1 MRIQKLHLLSTLFI
15 GILFQSLQAQPL
27 YWNQFDYPKYPW
39 IDSNVNVIQT
49 HRKTNIAPFLAKL
62 KKTNKKRVHV
72 LHIGDSHVQADIF
85 THETRTLLGG
95 TFGYAGRGMVFPY
108 TTARTHTAADYRSRH
123 TGKWF
128 YARNVER
135 SPELPLGVTG
145 ITSRTYDPQSA
156 FKLSFKEGAIRPE
169 FTRLRILMDRSSRSF
184 DLRII
189 AGTDT
194 AWVDVFK
201 NDIDSLS
208 DQIWVDMPKGSSEY
222 LFEIQQKDS
231 SQSYFEIYGISIESP
246 DNRGLLYTSVGINGA
261 GHYSIMR
268 ENKLPQHLQE
278 LKPDAIILDVGAND
292 FYQKGMEQQRFKDN
306 LISIIEMF
314 KTYAPD
320 ALIILSNS
328 QDIHRGGYSV
338 RACSIFSTM
347 ISDVA
352 KSENVAFYDWYR
364 VAGGN
369 QSMKIWKS
377 LHLANRDGVHLTR
390 DGYELK
396 GSLIYQSFG
405 RTYRQFYNPSNKE
418 TSIIIPCLDPAQLD
432 SLELAKELNSKE
444 KKWLEHTVKKGET
457 AWGIAQMYNISVIQ
471 IKEWNRLGTYALK
484 EGQKLKVFT
493 EYEIQESTP
502 TRSVNSVQV
511 KIPKKGS
518 YQNNSASRSGVRYHT
533 IQRGETL
540 YSIARKYRMSVSELK
555 RLNNMKNDF
564 IRAGKRLKVK

>member
-1 MRIQKLHLLSTLFI
+1 MKKIRLIIALVLGVFTIQLK
-15 GILFQSLQAQPL
+15 AQTVQ
-27 YWNQFDYPKYPW
+27 WNAFEYGKFPW

-49 HRKTNIAPFLAKL
+49 HRKSVITPFMNKL

-85 THETRTLLGG
+85 THETRTLLGN
-95 TFGYAGRGMVFPY
+95 TFGHAGRGMVFPY

-123 TGKWF
+123 TGKWY

-135 SPELPLGVTG
+135 LPELPLGVTG

-156 FKLSFKEGAIRPE
+156 FKLNFIEGAIRPE
-169 FTRLRILMDRSSRSF
+169 FTRLRILMDRSPRSY

-189 AGTDT
+189 AGRDT
-194 AWVDVFK
+194 VYVDVFTTG
-201 NDIDSLS
+201 IDSLS
-208 DQIWVDMPKGSSEY
+208 DQLFVDMPRGNSEY
-222 LFEIQQKDS
+222 LFELRKSDSIQ
-231 SQSYFEIYGISIESP
+231 SQFEIYGLSIESP
-246 DNRGLLYTSVGINGA
+246 EDRGLLYSSVGINGA
-261 GHYSIMR
+261 GHYSVMR
-268 ENKLPQHLQE
+268 ENKLPQHLQD

-292 FYQKGMEQQRFKDN
+292 FYQKGMDQQRFKDN
-306 LISIIEMF
+306 LVSIIEMF

-320 ALIILSNS
+320 ALVILSNS

-352 KSENVAFYDWYR
+352 KSENVAFYDWFR

-405 RTYRQFYNPSNKE
+405 RTYRRFFNPPNKE
-418 TSIIIPCLDPAQLD
+418 TAIIIPCLDPSQLD
-432 SLELAKELNSKE
+432 SVELSQEILGKE
-444 KKWLEHTVKKGET
+444 KKWLEHEVKKGET

-471 IKEWNRLGTYALK
+471 LKEWNRLGSYALR
-484 EGQKLKVFT
+484 EGQKLRIFS
-493 EYEIQESTP
+493 EFEIQVLP
-502 TRSVNSVQV
+502 AKRSVNSVNV
-511 KIPKKGS
+511 TIPKKNKRVQTTHS
-518 YQNNSASRSGVRYHT
+518 NVHYHT

-555 RLNNMKNDF
+555 QLNNMRGTN

>member
-1 MRIQKLHLLSTLFI
+1 MRIRKTLLSLFI
-15 GILFQSLQAQPL
+15 VGMSFNSLLSQPI
-27 YWNQFDYPKYPW
+27 YWNQFEYQKYPW

-49 HRKTNIAPFLAKL
+49 HRKKLIAPFMAKL
-62 KKTNKKRVHV
+62 KKTNKQRVHI

-85 THETRTLLGG
+85 THETSTLMGG
-95 TFGYAGRGMVFPY
+95 TFGHAGRGMVFPY
-108 TTARTHTAADYRSRH
+108 TTARTHTAADYRSKH
-123 TGKWF
+123 TGKWY

-135 SPELPLGVTG
+135 NPELPIGVTG
-145 ITSRTYDPQSA
+145 ITSRTYDHQSA

-169 FTRLRILMDRSSRSF
+169 FTRLRILIDRSVRSY

-189 AGTDT
+189 AGKDT
-194 AWVDVFK
+194 ALVDVFK
-201 NDIDSLS
+201 NAVDSLS
-208 DQIWVDMPKGSSEY
+208 DQIWVDMPNGSSEY
-222 LFEIQQKDS
+222 LFELVKNDTL
-231 SQSYFEIYGISIESP
+231 QSYFEIYGISIESP

-261 GHYSIMR
+261 GYYSIMR
-268 ENKLPQHLQE
+268 ENKLPQHLTD

-292 FYQKGMEQQRFKDN
+292 FYQKGMDQQRFKDN
-306 LISIIEMF
+306 LVSIIEMF

-352 KSENVAFYDWYR
+352 KTENVAFYDWYR

-405 RTYRQFYNPSNKE
+405 RTYRRFYTPTKKE
-418 TSIIIPCLDPAQLD
+418 TSIIIPCLDPSQLD
-432 SLELAKELNSKE
+432 SVELANELNSAE

-471 IKEWNRLGTYALK
+471 LKEWNRLGSYALK

-493 EYEIQESTP
+493 EFEIQEAAP
-502 TRSVNSVQV
+502 KRSVNSVEV
-511 KIPKKGS
+511 RVLKKPS
-518 YQNNSASRSGVRYHT
+518 RQNISA
-533 IQRGETL
+533 
-540 YSIARKYRMSVSELK
+540 
-555 RLNNMKNDF
+555 
-564 IRAGKRLKVK
+564 

>member
-1 MRIQKLHLLSTLFI
+1 MRIKNVLLPLFLIGTGFNSLLS
-15 GILFQSLQAQPL
+15 QPI
-27 YWNQFDYPKYPW
+27 YWNQFEYQKYPW

-49 HRKTNIAPFLAKL
+49 HRKTLIAPFMAKL
-62 KKTNKKRVHV
+62 KRTNKQRVHI

-85 THETRTLLGG
+85 THETRTLMGG
-95 TFGYAGRGMVFPY
+95 TFGHAGRGMVFPY

-123 TGKWF
+123 TGKWY

-135 SPELPLGVTG
+135 YPELPIGVTG
-145 ITSRTYDPQSA
+145 ITSRTYEHQSA

-169 FTRLRILMDRSSRSF
+169 FTRLRILMDRTVRSF

-189 AGTDT
+189 AGRDT
-194 AWVDVFK
+194 VLVDVFK
-201 NDIDSLS
+201 NAIDSLS

-222 LFEIQQKDS
+222 LFELVKNDTL
-231 SQSYFEIYGISIESP
+231 QSYFEIYGISIESP
-246 DNRGLLYTSVGINGA
+246 DNRGLLYSSVGINGA

-268 ENKLPQHLQE
+268 ENKLPQHLTD

-292 FYQKGMEQQRFKDN
+292 FYQKGMDQQRFKDN
-306 LISIIEMF
+306 LVSIIEMF

-405 RTYRQFYNPSNKE
+405 RTYRRFFTPTKKE
-418 TSIIIPCLDPAQLD
+418 TSIIIPCLDPSQLD
-432 SLELAKELNSKE
+432 SAELAKEINSVE

-471 IKEWNRLGTYALK
+471 LKEWNRLGSYALK

-493 EYEIQESTP
+493 EFEIQEAP
-502 TRSVNSVQV
+502 LKRSVNSVDV
-511 KIPKKGS
+511 RVPKKPNRQNISAGS
-518 YQNNSASRSGVRYHT
+518 VRYHT

-555 RLNNMKNDF
+555 QLNNMRNDN

>member
-1 MRIQKLHLLSTLFI
+1 
-15 GILFQSLQAQPL
+15 
-27 YWNQFDYPKYPW
+27 
-39 IDSNVNVIQT
+39 
-49 HRKTNIAPFLAKL
+49 
-62 KKTNKKRVHV
+62 
-72 LHIGDSHVQADIF
+72 
-85 THETRTLLGG
+85 
-95 TFGYAGRGMVFPY
+95 MVFPY
-108 TTARTHTAADYRSRH
+108 TTARTHTAADYRSKH
-123 TGKWF
+123 TGKWY

-135 SPELPLGVTG
+135 NPELPIGVTG
-145 ITSRTYDPQSA
+145 ITSRTYDHQSA

-169 FTRLRILMDRSSRSF
+169 FTRLRILIDRSVRSY

-189 AGTDT
+189 AGKDT
-194 AWVDVFK
+194 ALVDVFK
-201 NDIDSLS
+201 NAVDSLS
-208 DQIWVDMPKGSSEY
+208 DQIWVDMPNGSSEY
-222 LFEIQQKDS
+222 LFELVKNDTL
-231 SQSYFEIYGISIESP
+231 QSYFEIYGISIESP

-261 GHYSIMR
+261 GHYSIMM
-268 ENKLPQHLQE
+268 ENKLPQHLTD

-292 FYQKGMEQQRFKDN
+292 FYQKGMDQQRFKDN
-306 LISIIEMF
+306 LVSIIEMF

-352 KSENVAFYDWYR
+352 KTENVAFYDWYR

-405 RTYRQFYNPSNKE
+405 RTYRRFYTPTKKE
-418 TSIIIPCLDPAQLD
+418 TSIIIPCLDPSQLD
-432 SLELAKELNSKE
+432 SVELANELNSAE

-471 IKEWNRLGTYALK
+471 LKEWNRLGSYALK

-493 EYEIQESTP
+493 EFEIQEAAP
-502 TRSVNSVQV
+502 KRSVNSVDV
-511 KIPKKGS
+511 RVPKKPSRQNISAGS
-518 YQNNSASRSGVRYHT
+518 VRYHT

-555 RLNNMKNDF
+555 RLNNMKSDF

>member
-1 MRIQKLHLLSTLFI
+1 MKEIRLIIALVLGVLTAQIKAQTLNWKAFEY
-15 GILFQSLQAQPL
+15 G
-27 YWNQFDYPKYPW
+27 KYPW

-49 HRKTNIAPFLAKL
+49 HKKSVIAPLMNKL
-62 KKTNKKRVHV
+62 KKTNKKRVHI

-85 THETRTLLGG
+85 THETRTLLGN
-95 TFGYAGRGMVFPY
+95 TFGHAGRGMIFPY

-123 TGKWF
+123 TGKWY

-135 SPELPLGVTG
+135 VPELPLGVTG

-156 FKLSFKEGAIRPE
+156 FKLNFIEGAIRPE
-169 FTRLRILMDRSSRSF
+169 FTRLRILMDRSPRSF

-189 AGTDT
+189 SGRDT
-194 AWVDVFK
+194 VKVDVF
-201 NDIDSLS
+201 NSDIDSLS
-208 DQIWVDMPKGSSEY
+208 DQLFVDMPRGNSEY
-222 LFEIQQKDS
+222 LFELRKTDS
-231 SQSYFEIYGISIESP
+231 GQSQFEIYGISIESP
-246 DNRGLLYTSVGINGA
+246 EDRGLLYSSVGINGA
-261 GHYSIMR
+261 GHYSVMR
-268 ENKLPQHLQE
+268 ENKLPQHLQD

-306 LISIIEMF
+306 LVSIIEMF

-320 ALIILSNS
+320 AVVILSNS

-377 LHLANRDGVHLTR
+377 VQLANRDGVHLTR

-405 RTYRQFYNPSNKE
+405 RTYRRFFSSPNKE
-418 TSIIIPCLDPAQLD
+418 TSIIIPCLDPSQLD
-432 SLELAKELNSKE
+432 SVELSKELLGKE
-444 KKWLEHTVKKGET
+444 KKWLEHEVKKGET
-457 AWGIAQMYNISVIQ
+457 AWGIAQMYNVSVIQ
-471 IKEWNRLGTYALK
+471 LKEWNRLGGYALR
-484 EGQKLKVFT
+484 EGQLLRVFT
-493 EYEIQESTP
+493 EFEIQALP
-502 TRSVNSVQV
+502 AKRSVNSVDV
-511 KIPKKGS
+511 NVPRKNKKTPRN
-518 YQNNSASRSGVRYHT
+518 QSATQYHT

-555 RLNNMKNDF
+555 QLNNMRSSD

>member
-1 MRIQKLHLLSTLFI
+1 MRIKNVLLPLFLMGTGFNSLLS
-15 GILFQSLQAQPL
+15 QPI
-27 YWNQFDYPKYPW
+27 YWNQFEYQKYPW

-49 HRKTNIAPFLAKL
+49 HRKTLIAPFMAKL
-62 KKTNKKRVHV
+62 KKTNKQRVHI

-85 THETRTLLGG
+85 THETRTLMGG
-95 TFGYAGRGMVFPY
+95 TFGHAGRGMVFPY

-123 TGKWF
+123 TGKWY

-135 SPELPLGVTG
+135 YPELPIGVTG
-145 ITSRTYDPQSA
+145 ITSRTYEHQSA

-169 FTRLRILMDRSSRSF
+169 FTRLRILMDRTVRSF

-189 AGTDT
+189 AGRDT
-194 AWVDVFK
+194 VLVDVFK
-201 NDIDSLS
+201 NAIDSLS

-222 LFEIQQKDS
+222 LFELVKNDTL
-231 SQSYFEIYGISIESP
+231 QSYFEIYGISIESP
-246 DNRGLLYTSVGINGA
+246 DNRGLLYSSVGINGA

-268 ENKLPQHLQE
+268 ENKLPQHLTD

-292 FYQKGMEQQRFKDN
+292 FYQKGMDQQRFKDN
-306 LISIIEMF
+306 LVSIIEMF

-405 RTYRQFYNPSNKE
+405 RTYRRFFTPTKKE
-418 TSIIIPCLDPAQLD
+418 TSIIIPCLDPSQLD
-432 SLELAKELNSKE
+432 SAELAKEINSVE

-471 IKEWNRLGTYALK
+471 LKEWNRLGSYALK

-493 EYEIQESTP
+493 EFEIQEAP
-502 TRSVNSVQV
+502 LKRSVNSVDV
-511 KIPKKGS
+511 RVPKKPNRQNISAGS
-518 YQNNSASRSGVRYHT
+518 VRYHT

-555 RLNNMKNDF
+555 QLNNMRNDN

>member
-1 MRIQKLHLLSTLFI
+1 MRIKNVLLPLFLIGTGFNSLLS
-15 GILFQSLQAQPL
+15 QPI
-27 YWNQFDYPKYPW
+27 YWNQFEYQKYPW

-49 HRKTNIAPFLAKL
+49 HRKTLIAPFMAKL
-62 KKTNKKRVHV
+62 KKTNKQRVHI

-85 THETRTLLGG
+85 THETRTLMGG
-95 TFGYAGRGMVFPY
+95 TFGHAGRGMVFPY

-123 TGKWF
+123 TGKWY

-135 SPELPLGVTG
+135 YPELPIGVTG
-145 ITSRTYDPQSA
+145 ITSRTYEHQSA

-169 FTRLRILMDRSSRSF
+169 FTRLRILMDRTVRSF

-189 AGTDT
+189 AGRDT
-194 AWVDVFK
+194 VLVDVFK
-201 NDIDSLS
+201 NAIDSLS

-222 LFEIQQKDS
+222 LFELVKNDTL
-231 SQSYFEIYGISIESP
+231 QSYFEIYGISIESP
-246 DNRGLLYTSVGINGA
+246 DNRGLLYSSVGINGA

-268 ENKLPQHLQE
+268 ENKLPQHLTD

-292 FYQKGMEQQRFKDN
+292 FYQKGMDQQRFKDN
-306 LISIIEMF
+306 LVSIIEMF

-405 RTYRQFYNPSNKE
+405 RTYRRFFTPTKKE
-418 TSIIIPCLDPAQLD
+418 TSIIIPCLDPSQLD
-432 SLELAKELNSKE
+432 SAELAKEINSVE

-471 IKEWNRLGTYALK
+471 LKEWNRLGSYALK

-493 EYEIQESTP
+493 EFEIQEAP
-502 TRSVNSVQV
+502 LKRSVNSVDV
-511 KIPKKGS
+511 RVPKKPNRHNISAGS
-518 YQNNSASRSGVRYHT
+518 VRYHT
-533 IQRGETL
+533 IKRGETL

-555 RLNNMKNDF
+555 QLNNMRNDN

>member
-1 MRIQKLHLLSTLFI
+1 MKEIRLIIALVLGVFTAQLKAQTLNWKAFEY
-15 GILFQSLQAQPL
+15 G
-27 YWNQFDYPKYPW
+27 KYPW

-49 HRKTNIAPFLAKL
+49 HRKSVIAPLMNKL
-62 KKTNKKRVHV
+62 KKTNKKRVHI

-85 THETRTLLGG
+85 THETRTLLGS
-95 TFGYAGRGMVFPY
+95 TFGHAGRGMIFPY

-123 TGKWF
+123 TGKWY

-135 SPELPLGVTG
+135 LPELPLGVTG

-156 FKLSFKEGAIRPE
+156 FKLTFIEGAIYPE
-169 FTRLRILMDRSSRSF
+169 FTRLRILMDRSPRSF

-189 AGTDT
+189 SGRDT
-194 AWVDVFK
+194 VTVDVFK
-201 NDIDSLS
+201 SAIDSLG
-208 DQIWVDMPKGSSEY
+208 DQLFVDMPRGNSEY
-222 LFEIQQKDS
+222 LFELIRTDS
-231 SQSYFEIYGISIESP
+231 TQTQFEIYGLSIESP
-246 DNRGLLYTSVGINGA
+246 EDRGLLYSSVGINGA
-261 GHYSIMR
+261 GHYSVMR
-268 ENKLPQHLQE
+268 ENKLPQHLQD

-292 FYQKGMEQQRFKDN
+292 FYQKGMDQQRFKDN
-306 LISIIEMF
+306 LVSIIEMF

-320 ALIILSNS
+320 AVVILSNS

-352 KSENVAFYDWYR
+352 KSENVAFYDWFR

-405 RTYRQFYNPSNKE
+405 RTYRRFFNSPNKE
-418 TSIIIPCLDPAQLD
+418 TSIIIPCLDPSELD
-432 SLELAKELNSKE
+432 SVTLSQEILGKE
-444 KKWLEHTVKKGET
+444 KKWFEHEVKKGET

-471 IKEWNRLGTYALK
+471 LKEWNRLGSYALR
-484 EGQKLKVFT
+484 EGQKLRVFSVF
-493 EYEIQESTP
+493 EIQELP
-502 TRSVNSVQV
+502 AKRSVNSVDV
-511 KIPKKGS
+511 YIPKKNKRA
-518 YQNNSASRSGVRYHT
+518 QTTQKNIQYHT

-540 YSIARKYRMSVSELK
+540 YSIARKYRMSVAELK
-555 RLNNMKNDF
+555 QLNHMTGDD

>member
-1 MRIQKLHLLSTLFI
+1 MRS
-15 GILFQSLQAQPL
+15 
-27 YWNQFDYPKYPW
+27 Y
-39 IDSNVNVIQT
+39 
-49 HRKTNIAPFLAKL
+49 
-62 KKTNKKRVHV
+62 
-72 LHIGDSHVQADIF
+72 
-85 THETRTLLGG
+85 
-95 TFGYAGRGMVFPY
+95 
-108 TTARTHTAADYRSRH
+108 
-123 TGKWF
+123 
-128 YARNVER
+128 
-135 SPELPLGVTG
+135 
-145 ITSRTYDPQSA
+145 
-156 FKLSFKEGAIRPE
+156 
-169 FTRLRILMDRSSRSF
+169 

-189 AGTDT
+189 AGKDT
-194 AWVDVFK
+194 ALVDVFK
-201 NDIDSLS
+201 NAVDSLS
-208 DQIWVDMPKGSSEY
+208 DQIWVDMPNGSSEY
-222 LFEIQQKDS
+222 LFELVKNDTL
-231 SQSYFEIYGISIESP
+231 QSYFEIYGISIESP

-268 ENKLPQHLQE
+268 ENKLPQHLTD

-292 FYQKGMEQQRFKDN
+292 FYQKGMDQQRFKDN
-306 LISIIEMF
+306 LVSIIEMF

-352 KSENVAFYDWYR
+352 KTENVAFYDWYR

-405 RTYRQFYNPSNKE
+405 RTYRRFFTPTKKE
-418 TSIIIPCLDPAQLD
+418 TSIIIPCLDPSQLD
-432 SLELAKELNSKE
+432 SVELANELNSAE

-471 IKEWNRLGTYALK
+471 LKEWNRLGSYALK

-493 EYEIQESTP
+493 EFEIQEAAP
-502 TRSVNSVQV
+502 KRSVNSVEV
-511 KIPKKGS
+511 RVPKKPSRQNISAGS
-518 YQNNSASRSGVRYHT
+518 VRYHT

-555 RLNNMKNDF
+555 RLNNMKSDF

>member
-1 MRIQKLHLLSTLFI
+1 MRIRKTLLSLFI
-15 GILFQSLQAQPL
+15 VGMSFNSLLSQPI
-27 YWNQFDYPKYPW
+27 YWNQFEYQKYPW

-49 HRKTNIAPFLAKL
+49 HRKKLIAPFMAKL
-62 KKTNKKRVHV
+62 KKTNKQRVHI

-85 THETRTLLGG
+85 THETRTLMGG
-95 TFGYAGRGMVFPY
+95 TFGHAGRGMVFPY
-108 TTARTHTAADYRSRH
+108 TTARTHTAADYRSKH
-123 TGKWF
+123 TGKWY

-135 SPELPLGVTG
+135 NPELPIGVTG
-145 ITSRTYDPQSA
+145 ITSRTYDHQSA

-169 FTRLRILMDRSSRSF
+169 FTRLRILIDRSVRSY

-189 AGTDT
+189 AGKDT
-194 AWVDVFK
+194 ALVDVFK
-201 NDIDSLS
+201 NAVDSLS
-208 DQIWVDMPKGSSEY
+208 DQIWVDMPNGSSEY
-222 LFEIQQKDS
+222 LFELVKNDTL
-231 SQSYFEIYGISIESP
+231 QSYFEIYGISIESP

-268 ENKLPQHLQE
+268 ENKLPQHLTD

-292 FYQKGMEQQRFKDN
+292 FYQKGMDQQRFKDN
-306 LISIIEMF
+306 LVSIIEMF

-352 KSENVAFYDWYR
+352 KTENVAFYDWYR

-405 RTYRQFYNPSNKE
+405 RTYRRFYTPTKKE
-418 TSIIIPCLDPAQLD
+418 TSIIIPCLDPSQLD
-432 SLELAKELNSKE
+432 SVELANELNSAE

-471 IKEWNRLGTYALK
+471 LKEWNRLGSYALK

-493 EYEIQESTP
+493 EFEIQEAAP
-502 TRSVNSVQV
+502 KRSVNSVNV
-511 KIPKKGS
+511 RVPKKAPRQNISSGS
-518 YQNNSASRSGVRYHT
+518 VRYHT

-555 RLNNMKNDF
+555 RLNNMKSDF

>member
-1 MRIQKLHLLSTLFI
+1 MRIRKALLSLFFV
-15 GILFQSLQAQPL
+15 GMGFNSLLSQPI
-27 YWNQFDYPKYPW
+27 YWNQFEYQKYPW

-49 HRKTNIAPFLAKL
+49 HRKTLIAPFMAKL
-62 KKTNKKRVHV
+62 KKTNKKRVHI

-85 THETRTLLGG
+85 THETRTLMGG
-95 TFGYAGRGMVFPY
+95 TFGHAGRGMVFPY
-108 TTARTHTAADYRSRH
+108 TTARTHTAADYRSKH
-123 TGKWF
+123 TGKWY

-135 SPELPLGVTG
+135 SPELPIGVTG
-145 ITSRTYDPQSA
+145 VTSRTYDHQSA

-169 FTRLRILMDRSSRSF
+169 FTRLRILMDRTERSF
-184 DLRII
+184 DLRVIT
-189 AGTDT
+189 GRDT
-194 AWVDVFK
+194 VFVDVFK
-201 NDIDSLS
+201 NAIDSLS

-222 LFEIQQKDS
+222 LFELVQNDTL
-231 SQSYFEIYGISIESP
+231 QSYFEIYGISIESP

-268 ENKLPQHLQE
+268 ENKLPQHLTD

-292 FYQKGMEQQRFKDN
+292 FYQKGMEQERFKDN
-306 LISIIEMF
+306 LVSVIEMF

-405 RTYRQFYNPSNKE
+405 RTYRRFFTPTKKE
-418 TSIIIPCLDPAQLD
+418 TSIIIPCLDPSQLD
-432 SLELAKELNSKE
+432 SVELAKEINAVE

-471 IKEWNRLGTYALK
+471 LKEWNRLGSYALK

-493 EYEIQESTP
+493 EFEIQEAAP
-502 TRSVNSVQV
+502 KRSVNSVDV
-511 KIPKKGS
+511 RVPKKTPRQNISAGS
-518 YQNNSASRSGVRYHT
+518 VRYHT

-540 YSIARKYRMSVSELK
+540 YSIARKYRMSVLELK
-555 RLNNMKNDF
+555 QLNKMRNDN

>member
-1 MRIQKLHLLSTLFI
+1 MRIKKVLLNLFFVGMGCNSLLS
-15 GILFQSLQAQPL
+15 QPI
-27 YWNQFDYPKYPW
+27 YWNQFEYQKYPW

-49 HRKTNIAPFLAKL
+49 HRKTLIAPFMAKL
-62 KKTNKKRVHV
+62 KKTNKQRVHI

-85 THETRTLLGG
+85 THETRTLMGG
-95 TFGYAGRGMVFPY
+95 TFGHAGRGMVFPY
-108 TTARTHTAADYRSRH
+108 TTARTHTAADYRSKH
-123 TGKWF
+123 TGKWY

-135 SPELPLGVTG
+135 YPELPIGVTG
-145 ITSRTYDPQSA
+145 ITSRTYDHLSA

-169 FTRLRILMDRSSRSF
+169 FTRLRILMDRTVRSF

-189 AGTDT
+189 TGRDT
-194 AWVDVFK
+194 VFVDVFK
-201 NDIDSLS
+201 NAIDSLS

-222 LFEIQQKDS
+222 LFELVKNDTL
-231 SQSYFEIYGISIESP
+231 QSYFEIYGISIESP

-268 ENKLPQHLQE
+268 ENKLPQHLTD

-292 FYQKGMEQQRFKDN
+292 FYQKGMEQERFKDN
-306 LISIIEMF
+306 LVSIIEMF

-405 RTYRQFYNPSNKE
+405 RTYRRFFTPTKKE
-418 TSIIIPCLDPAQLD
+418 TSIIIPCLDPSQLD
-432 SLELAKELNSKE
+432 SVELAKELNSVE

-471 IKEWNRLGTYALK
+471 LKEWNRLGSYALK

-493 EYEIQESTP
+493 EFEIQEAAP
-502 TRSVNSVQV
+502 KRSVNSVNV
-511 KIPKKGS
+511 RVPKKAPRQNISAGS
-518 YQNNSASRSGVRYHT
+518 VRYHT

-555 RLNNMKNDF
+555 QLNNMRNDN

>member
-1 MRIQKLHLLSTLFI
+1 MRIKNVLLPLFLMGTGFNSLLS
-15 GILFQSLQAQPL
+15 QPI
-27 YWNQFDYPKYPW
+27 YWNQFEYQKYPW

-49 HRKTNIAPFLAKL
+49 HRKTLIAPFMAKL
-62 KKTNKKRVHV
+62 KKTNKQRVHI

-85 THETRTLLGG
+85 THETRTLMGG
-95 TFGYAGRGMVFPY
+95 TFGHAGRGMVFPY

-123 TGKWF
+123 TGKWY

-135 SPELPLGVTG
+135 YPELPIGVTG
-145 ITSRTYDPQSA
+145 ITSRTYEHQSA

-169 FTRLRILMDRSSRSF
+169 FTRLRILMDRTVRSF

-189 AGTDT
+189 AGRDT
-194 AWVDVFK
+194 VLVDVFK
-201 NDIDSLS
+201 NAIDSLS

-222 LFEIQQKDS
+222 LFELVKNDTL
-231 SQSYFEIYGISIESP
+231 QSYFEIYGISIESP
-246 DNRGLLYTSVGINGA
+246 DNRGLLYSSVGINGA

-268 ENKLPQHLQE
+268 ENKLPQHLTD

-292 FYQKGMEQQRFKDN
+292 FYQKGMDQQRFKDN
-306 LISIIEMF
+306 LVSIIEMF

-405 RTYRQFYNPSNKE
+405 RTYRRFFTPTKKE
-418 TSIIIPCLDPAQLD
+418 TSIIIPCLDPSQLD
-432 SLELAKELNSKE
+432 SAELAKEINSVE

-471 IKEWNRLGTYALK
+471 LKEWNRLGSYALK

-493 EYEIQESTP
+493 EFAIQEAP
-502 TRSVNSVQV
+502 LKRSVNSVDV
-511 KIPKKGS
+511 RVPKKPNRHNISAGS
-518 YQNNSASRSGVRYHT
+518 VRYHT

-555 RLNNMKNDF
+555 QLNNLRNDN

>member
-1 MRIQKLHLLSTLFI
+1 MRIKNVLLPLFLIGTGFNSLLS
-15 GILFQSLQAQPL
+15 QPI
-27 YWNQFDYPKYPW
+27 YWNQFEYQKYPW

-49 HRKTNIAPFLAKL
+49 HRKTLIAPFMAKL
-62 KKTNKKRVHV
+62 KRTNKQRVHI

-85 THETRTLLGG
+85 THETRTLMGG
-95 TFGYAGRGMVFPY
+95 TFGHAGRGMVFPY

-123 TGKWF
+123 TGKWY

-135 SPELPLGVTG
+135 YPELPIGVTG
-145 ITSRTYDPQSA
+145 ITSRTYEHQSA

-169 FTRLRILMDRSSRSF
+169 FTRLRILMDRTVRSF

-189 AGTDT
+189 AGRDT
-194 AWVDVFK
+194 VLVDVFK
-201 NDIDSLS
+201 NAIDSLS

-222 LFEIQQKDS
+222 LFELVKNDTL
-231 SQSYFEIYGISIESP
+231 QSYFEIYGISIESP
-246 DNRGLLYTSVGINGA
+246 DNRGLLYSSVGINGA

-268 ENKLPQHLQE
+268 ENKLPQHLTD

-292 FYQKGMEQQRFKDN
+292 FYQKGMDQQRFKDN
-306 LISIIEMF
+306 LVSIIEMF

-405 RTYRQFYNPSNKE
+405 RTYRRFFTPTKKE
-418 TSIIIPCLDPAQLD
+418 TSIIIPCLDPSQLD
-432 SLELAKELNSKE
+432 SAELAKEINSVE

-471 IKEWNRLGTYALK
+471 LKEWNRLGSYALK

-493 EYEIQESTP
+493 EFAIQEAP
-502 TRSVNSVQV
+502 LKRSVNSVDV
-511 KIPKKGS
+511 RVPKKPNRHNISAGS
-518 YQNNSASRSGVRYHT
+518 VRYHT
-533 IQRGETL
+533 IKRGETL

-555 RLNNMKNDF
+555 QLNNLRNDN

>member
-1 MRIQKLHLLSTLFI
+1 MRIRKLHVMSLMCI
-15 GILFQSLQAQPL
+15 GLGLNGLIAQPL
-27 YWNQFDYPKYPW
+27 YWNQFEYQKYPW
-39 IDSNVNVIQT
+39 IDSTVNIIQT
-49 HRKTNIAPFLAKL
+49 HRKSLIQPFMAKL
-62 KKTNKKRVHV
+62 KKTNKQRVHV

-108 TTARTHTAADYRSRH
+108 TTARTHTAADYRSHH

-135 SPELPLGVTG
+135 SPELTIGVTG

-156 FKLSFKEGAIRPE
+156 FKLTFKEGAIRPE
-169 FTRLRILMDRSSRSF
+169 FTRLRILMDRTERSF

-194 AWVDVFK
+194 AIVDVFK
-201 NDIDSLS
+201 NPIDSVS
-208 DQIWVDMPKGSSEY
+208 DQIWVDMPVGSSEY
-222 LFEIQQKDS
+222 LFELVKNDTL
-231 SQSYFEIYGISIESP
+231 QSYFEIYGISIEAP
-246 DNRGLLYTSVGINGA
+246 ENRGLLYTSVGINGA

-268 ENKLPQHLQE
+268 ENKLPQHLTDLQ
-278 LKPDAIILDVGAND
+278 PDAIILDVGAND
-292 FYQKGMEQQRFKDN
+292 FYQKGMDQQRFKDN
-306 LISIIEMF
+306 LVSIIEMF
-314 KTYAPD
+314 KTYAPN
-320 ALIILSNS
+320 ALVILSNS

-405 RTYRQFYNPSNKE
+405 RTFRRYYNPVKKE
-418 TSIIIPCLDPAQLD
+418 NSIIIPCLDPSQLD
-432 SLELAKELNSKE
+432 SADLANEVNSVE
-444 KKWLEHTVKKGET
+444 KKWLEHIVKKGET
-457 AWGIAQMYNISVIQ
+457 AWGIAQMYNVSVIQ
-471 IKEWNRLGTYALK
+471 LKEWNRLGSYALK
-484 EGQKLKVFT
+484 AGQKLKIFT
-493 EYEIQESTP
+493 EFEIQEAP
-502 TRSVNSVQV
+502 AKRSVNSVEV
-511 KIPKKGS
+511 RVPKKTNTRNYSRGS
-518 YQNNSASRSGVRYHT
+518 VRYHT
-533 IQRGETL
+533 IKRGETL
-540 YSIARKYRMSVSELK
+540 YSIAKRYGLSVSELK
-555 RLNNMKNDF
+555 RLNNMRSDF

>member
-1 MRIQKLHLLSTLFI
+1 MKEIRLIIALVI
-15 GILFQSLQAQPL
+15 GGLAVSLEAQSLNWKSFE
-27 YWNQFDYPKYPW
+27 YEKYPW

-49 HRKTNIAPFLAKL
+49 HRKSVIAPLINKL
-62 KKTNKKRVHV
+62 KKTNKKRVHI

-85 THETRTLLGG
+85 THETRTLLGS
-95 TFGYAGRGMVFPY
+95 TFGHAGRGMIFPY

-123 TGKWF
+123 TGKWY

-135 SPELPLGVTG
+135 LPELPLGVTG

-156 FKLSFKEGAIRPE
+156 FKLNFIEGAIHPE
-169 FTRLRILMDRSSRSF
+169 FTRIRILMDRSPRSF

-189 AGTDT
+189 SGRDT
-194 AWVDVFK
+194 VKVDVFSTG
-201 NDIDSLS
+201 IDSLS
-208 DQIWVDMPKGSSEY
+208 NQIFVDMPRGNSEY
-222 LFEIQQKDS
+222 LFELRKTDS
-231 SQSYFEIYGISIESP
+231 GQTQFEIYGLSIESP
-246 DNRGLLYTSVGINGA
+246 EDRGLLYSSVGINGA
-261 GHYSIMR
+261 GHYSVMR
-268 ENKLPQHLQE
+268 ENKLPQHLQD

-292 FYQKGMEQQRFKDN
+292 FYQKGMEQQRFEDN
-306 LISIIEMF
+306 LVSIIEMF

-320 ALIILSNS
+320 AVVILSNS

-352 KSENVAFYDWYR
+352 KSENVAFYDWFR

-405 RTYRQFYNPSNKE
+405 RTYQRFFNAPNKE
-418 TSIIIPCLDPAQLD
+418 TSIIIPCIDPSQLD
-432 SLELAKELNSKE
+432 SVELTQEILGKE
-444 KKWLEHTVKKGET
+444 KKWLEHEVKKGET
-457 AWGIAQMYNISVIQ
+457 AWGIAQMYNVSVIQ
-471 IKEWNRLGTYALK
+471 LKEWNRLGSYALRK
-484 EGQKLKVFT
+484 GQELRIFT
-493 EYEIQESTP
+493 EFEIQLLP
-502 TRSVNSVQV
+502 DKRSVNSVDV
-511 KIPKKGS
+511 KVPKKNKKTPRN
-518 YQNNSASRSGVRYHT
+518 QSATQYHT

-540 YSIARKYRMSVSELK
+540 YSIARKYRMSVSEIK
-555 RLNNMKNDF
+555 QLNNMRSSD

>member
-1 MRIQKLHLLSTLFI
+1 
-15 GILFQSLQAQPL
+15 
-27 YWNQFDYPKYPW
+27 
-39 IDSNVNVIQT
+39 
-49 HRKTNIAPFLAKL
+49 
-62 KKTNKKRVHV
+62 
-72 LHIGDSHVQADIF
+72 
-85 THETRTLLGG
+85 
-95 TFGYAGRGMVFPY
+95 
-108 TTARTHTAADYRSRH
+108 
-123 TGKWF
+123 
-128 YARNVER
+128 
-135 SPELPLGVTG
+135 
-145 ITSRTYDPQSA
+145 
-156 FKLSFKEGAIRPE
+156 
-169 FTRLRILMDRSSRSF
+169 
-184 DLRII
+184 
-189 AGTDT
+189 
-194 AWVDVFK
+194 
-201 NDIDSLS
+201 
-208 DQIWVDMPKGSSEY
+208 
-222 LFEIQQKDS
+222 
-231 SQSYFEIYGISIESP
+231 
-246 DNRGLLYTSVGINGA
+246 
-261 GHYSIMR
+261 MR
-268 ENKLPQHLQE
+268 ENKLPQHLTD

-292 FYQKGMEQQRFKDN
+292 FYQKGMDQQRFKDN
-306 LISIIEMF
+306 LVSIIEMF

-405 RTYRQFYNPSNKE
+405 RTYRRFFTPTKKE
-418 TSIIIPCLDPAQLD
+418 TSIIIPCLDPSQLD
-432 SLELAKELNSKE
+432 SAELAKEINSVE

-471 IKEWNRLGTYALK
+471 LKEWNRLGSYALK

-493 EYEIQESTP
+493 EFEIQEAP
-502 TRSVNSVQV
+502 LKRSVNSVDV
-511 KIPKKGS
+511 RVPKKPNRQNISAGS
-518 YQNNSASRSGVRYHT
+518 ARYHT

-555 RLNNMKNDF
+555 QLNNLRNDN

>member
-1 MRIQKLHLLSTLFI
+1 MRIRKTLLSLFI
-15 GILFQSLQAQPL
+15 VGMSFNSLLSQPI
-27 YWNQFDYPKYPW
+27 YWNKFEYQKYPW

-49 HRKTNIAPFLAKL
+49 HRKKLIAPFMAKL
-62 KKTNKKRVHV
+62 KKTNKQRVHI

-85 THETRTLLGG
+85 THETRTLMGC
-95 TFGYAGRGMVFPY
+95 TFGHAGRGMVFPY
-108 TTARTHTAADYRSRH
+108 TTARTHTAADYRSKH
-123 TGKWF
+123 TGKWY

-135 SPELPLGVTG
+135 NPELPIGVTG
-145 ITSRTYDPQSA
+145 ITSRTYDHQSA

-169 FTRLRILMDRSSRSF
+169 FTRLRILIDRSVRSY

-189 AGTDT
+189 AGKDT
-194 AWVDVFK
+194 ALVDVFK
-201 NDIDSLS
+201 NAVDSLS
-208 DQIWVDMPKGSSEY
+208 DQIWVDMPNGSSEY
-222 LFEIQQKDS
+222 LFELVKNDTL
-231 SQSYFEIYGISIESP
+231 QSYFEIYGISIESH

-268 ENKLPQHLQE
+268 ENKLPQHLTD

-292 FYQKGMEQQRFKDN
+292 FYQKGMDQQRFKDN
-306 LISIIEMF
+306 LVSIIEMF

-352 KSENVAFYDWYR
+352 KTENVAFYDWYR

-405 RTYRQFYNPSNKE
+405 RTYRRFYTPTKKE
-418 TSIIIPCLDPAQLD
+418 TSIIIPCLDPSQLD
-432 SLELAKELNSKE
+432 SVELANELNSAE

-471 IKEWNRLGTYALK
+471 LKEWNRLGSYALK

-493 EYEIQESTP
+493 EFEIQEAAP
-502 TRSVNSVQV
+502 KRSVNSVEV
-511 KIPKKGS
+511 RVPKKPSRQNISAGS
-518 YQNNSASRSGVRYHT
+518 VRYHT

-555 RLNNMKNDF
+555 RLNNMKSDF

>member
-1 MRIQKLHLLSTLFI
+1 MKKIRLIIALVLGVFNVQLK
-15 GILFQSLQAQPL
+15 AQTVQ
-27 YWNQFDYPKYPW
+27 WNAFEYGKFPW

-49 HRKTNIAPFLAKL
+49 HRKSVITPFMNKL
-62 KKTNKKRVHV
+62 KKTDKKRVHV

-85 THETRTLLGG
+85 THETRTLLGN
-95 TFGYAGRGMVFPY
+95 TFGHAGRGMIFPY
-108 TTARTHTAADYRSRH
+108 TTARTHTAADYGSRH
-123 TGKWF
+123 TGKWY

-135 SPELPLGVTG
+135 LPELPIGVTG
-145 ITSRTYDPQSA
+145 ITSRTHDPQSA
-156 FKLSFKEGAIRPE
+156 FKLNFIEGAIRPE
-169 FTRLRILMDRSSRSF
+169 FTRLRILMDRSPQSY

-189 AGTDT
+189 AGRDT
-194 AWVDVFK
+194 VYVDVFTTG
-201 NDIDSLS
+201 IDSLS
-208 DQIWVDMPKGSSEY
+208 DQLFVDMPRGNSEY
-222 LFEIQQKDS
+222 LFELRKMDNIQTQ
-231 SQSYFEIYGISIESP
+231 FEIYGLSIESP
-246 DNRGLLYTSVGINGA
+246 EDRGLLYSSVGINGA
-261 GHYSIMR
+261 GHYSVMR
-268 ENKLPQHLQE
+268 ENKLPQHLQD

-292 FYQKGMEQQRFKDN
+292 FYQKGMDQQRFKDN

-320 ALIILSNS
+320 ALVILSNS

-347 ISDVA
+347 ISDLA
-352 KSENVAFYDWYR
+352 KSENVAFYDWFR

-405 RTYRQFYNPSNKE
+405 RTYRRFFNPPNKE
-418 TSIIIPCLDPAQLD
+418 TAIIIPCLNPTQLD
-432 SLELAKELNSKE
+432 SVELSQEILGKE
-444 KKWLEHTVKKGET
+444 KKWLEHEVKKGET
-457 AWGIAQMYNISVIQ
+457 AWGIVQMYNISVIQ
-471 IKEWNRLGTYALK
+471 LKEWNRLGSYALR
-484 EGQKLKVFT
+484 EGQKLRIFS
-493 EYEIQESTP
+493 EFEIQVLP
-502 TRSVNSVQV
+502 AKRSVNSVDV
-511 KIPKKGS
+511 TIPEKNERV
-518 YQNNSASRSGVRYHT
+518 QTTRSNAHYHT

-555 RLNNMKNDF
+555 QLNNMRGTD

>member
-1 MRIQKLHLLSTLFI
+1 MGMGFNSLLS
-15 GILFQSLQAQPL
+15 QPI
-27 YWNQFDYPKYPW
+27 YWNQFEYQKYPW

-49 HRKTNIAPFLAKL
+49 HRKTLIAPFMAKL
-62 KKTNKKRVHV
+62 KKTNKKRVHI

-85 THETRTLLGG
+85 THETRNLMGG
-95 TFGYAGRGMVFPY
+95 TFGHAGRGMVFPY
-108 TTARTHTAADYRSRH
+108 TTARTHTAADYRSKH
-123 TGKWF
+123 TGKWY

-135 SPELPLGVTG
+135 SPELPIGVTG
-145 ITSRTYDPQSA
+145 VTSRTYDHQSA

-169 FTRLRILMDRSSRSF
+169 FTRLRILMDRTERSF
-184 DLRII
+184 DLRVIT
-189 AGTDT
+189 GRDT
-194 AWVDVFK
+194 VFVDVFK
-201 NDIDSLS
+201 NAIDSLS

-222 LFEIQQKDS
+222 LFELVKNDTL
-231 SQSYFEIYGISIESP
+231 QSYFEIYGISIESP

-268 ENKLPQHLQE
+268 ENKLPQHLTD

-292 FYQKGMEQQRFKDN
+292 FYQKGMEQERFKDN
-306 LISIIEMF
+306 LVSIIEMF

-347 ISDVA
+347 ISDIA

-364 VAGGN
+364 IAGGN

-405 RTYRQFYNPSNKE
+405 RTYRRFFTPTKKE
-418 TSIIIPCLDPAQLD
+418 TSIIIPCLDPSQLD
-432 SLELAKELNSKE
+432 SVELAKELNSVE

-471 IKEWNRLGTYALK
+471 LKEWNRLGSYALK

-493 EYEIQESTP
+493 EFEIQEAAP
-502 TRSVNSVQV
+502 KRSVNSVDV
-511 KIPKKGS
+511 RVPKKTPRQNISAGS
-518 YQNNSASRSGVRYHT
+518 VRYHT

-540 YSIARKYRMSVSELK
+540 YSIARKYRMSVLELK
-555 RLNNMKNDF
+555 QLNKMRNDN

>member
-1 MRIQKLHLLSTLFI
+1 MRIKKVLLNLFFVGMGCNSLLS
-15 GILFQSLQAQPL
+15 QPI
-27 YWNQFDYPKYPW
+27 YWNQFEYQKYPW

-49 HRKTNIAPFLAKL
+49 HRKTLIAPFMAKL
-62 KKTNKKRVHV
+62 KKTNKQRVHI

-85 THETRTLLGG
+85 THETRTLMGG
-95 TFGYAGRGMVFPY
+95 TFGHAGRGMVFPY
-108 TTARTHTAADYRSRH
+108 TTARTHTAADYRSKH
-123 TGKWF
+123 TGKWY

-135 SPELPLGVTG
+135 YPELPIGVTG
-145 ITSRTYDPQSA
+145 ITSRTYDHLSA

-169 FTRLRILMDRSSRSF
+169 FTRLRILMDRTVRSF

-189 AGTDT
+189 AGRDT
-194 AWVDVFK
+194 VFVDVFK
-201 NDIDSLS
+201 NAIDSLS

-222 LFEIQQKDS
+222 LFELVKNDTL
-231 SQSYFEIYGISIESP
+231 QSYFEIYGISIESP

-268 ENKLPQHLQE
+268 ENKLPQHLTD

-292 FYQKGMEQQRFKDN
+292 FYQKGMEQERFKDN
-306 LISIIEMF
+306 LVSIIEMF

-405 RTYRQFYNPSNKE
+405 RTYRRFFTPTKKE
-418 TSIIIPCLDPAQLD
+418 TSIIIPCLDPSQLD
-432 SLELAKELNSKE
+432 SVELAKELNSVE

-471 IKEWNRLGTYALK
+471 LKEWNRLGSYALK

-493 EYEIQESTP
+493 EFEIQEAAP
-502 TRSVNSVQV
+502 KRSVNSVNV
-511 KIPKKGS
+511 RVPKKAPRQNISAGS
-518 YQNNSASRSGVRYHT
+518 VRYHT

-555 RLNNMKNDF
+555 QLNNMRNDN

>member
-1 MRIQKLHLLSTLFI
+1 MRIRKTLLSLFI
-15 GILFQSLQAQPL
+15 VGMSFNSLLSQPI
-27 YWNQFDYPKYPW
+27 YWNQFEYQKYPW

-49 HRKTNIAPFLAKL
+49 HRKKLIAPFMAKL
-62 KKTNKKRVHV
+62 KKTNKQRVHI

-85 THETRTLLGG
+85 THETRTLIGG
-95 TFGYAGRGMVFPY
+95 TFGHAGRGMVFPY
-108 TTARTHTAADYRSRH
+108 TTARTHTAADYRSKH
-123 TGKWF
+123 TGKWY

-135 SPELPLGVTG
+135 NPELPIGVTG
-145 ITSRTYDPQSA
+145 ITSRTYDHQSA

-169 FTRLRILMDRSSRSF
+169 FTRLRILIDRSVRSY

-189 AGTDT
+189 AGKDT
-194 AWVDVFK
+194 ALVDVFK
-201 NDIDSLS
+201 NAVDSLS
-208 DQIWVDMPKGSSEY
+208 DQIWVDMPNGSSEY
-222 LFEIQQKDS
+222 LFELVKNDTL
-231 SQSYFEIYGISIESP
+231 QSYFEIYGISIESP

-268 ENKLPQHLQE
+268 ENKLPQHLTD

-292 FYQKGMEQQRFKDN
+292 FYQKVIDQQRFKDN
-306 LISIIEMF
+306 LVSIIEMF

-352 KSENVAFYDWYR
+352 KTENVAFYDWYR

-405 RTYRQFYNPSNKE
+405 RTYRRFYTPTKKE
-418 TSIIIPCLDPAQLD
+418 TSIIIPCLDPSQLD
-432 SLELAKELNSKE
+432 SVELANELNSAE

-471 IKEWNRLGTYALK
+471 LKEWNRFGSYALK

-493 EYEIQESTP
+493 EFEIQEAAP
-502 TRSVNSVQV
+502 KRSVNSVEV
-511 KIPKKGS
+511 RVPKKPSRQNISAGS
-518 YQNNSASRSGVRYHT
+518 VRYHT

-555 RLNNMKNDF
+555 RLNNMKSDF

>member
-1 MRIQKLHLLSTLFI
+1 MRIKNVLLPLFLMGTGFNSLLS
-15 GILFQSLQAQPL
+15 QPI
-27 YWNQFDYPKYPW
+27 YWNQFEYQKYPW

-49 HRKTNIAPFLAKL
+49 HRKTLIAPFMAKL
-62 KKTNKKRVHV
+62 KKTNKQRVHI

-85 THETRTLLGG
+85 THETRTLMGG
-95 TFGYAGRGMVFPY
+95 TFGHAGRGMVFPS

-123 TGKWF
+123 TGKWY

-135 SPELPLGVTG
+135 YPELPIGVTG
-145 ITSRTYDPQSA
+145 ITSRTYEHQSA

-169 FTRLRILMDRSSRSF
+169 FTRLRILMDRTVRSF

-189 AGTDT
+189 AGRDT
-194 AWVDVFK
+194 VLVDVFK
-201 NDIDSLS
+201 NAIDSLS

-222 LFEIQQKDS
+222 LFELVKNDTL
-231 SQSYFEIYGISIESP
+231 QSYFEIYGISIESP
-246 DNRGLLYTSVGINGA
+246 DNRGLLYSSVGINGA

-268 ENKLPQHLQE
+268 ENKLPQHLTD

-292 FYQKGMEQQRFKDN
+292 FYQKGMDQQRFKDN
-306 LISIIEMF
+306 LVSIIEMF

-405 RTYRQFYNPSNKE
+405 RTYRRFFTPTKKE
-418 TSIIIPCLDPAQLD
+418 TSIIIPCLDPSQLD
-432 SLELAKELNSKE
+432 SAELAKEINSVE

-471 IKEWNRLGTYALK
+471 LKEWNRLGSYALK

-493 EYEIQESTP
+493 EFEIQEAP
-502 TRSVNSVQV
+502 LKRSVNSVDV
-511 KIPKKGS
+511 RVPKKPNRQNISAGS
-518 YQNNSASRSGVRYHT
+518 VRYHT

-555 RLNNMKNDF
+555 QLNNMRNDN